1 MAEDQTDQDNSVEA
15 MHAANELMKEA
26 IKASQE
32 IKEKSQETGYQEGFS
47 RGYATGHEEGL
58 KDGTRDGFQV
68 GLREGLNEGMT
79 QATSEIEQKL
89 QEIHELLDAINE
101 ERQQALDNR
110 EKELLDIVFA
120 IARKVVRTQTEIDTD
135 AVRNAILEA
144 VGHAA
149 EQSRLVVWI
158 HPEDE
163 RLVES
168 LRSDFHQRFAQ
179 PSAVRMQTDPSLHRG
194 GCRVETIHGRIDATV
209 ETQMGKI
216 REALEAVYRLE
227 AGA

>member
-1 MAEDQTDQDNSVEA
+1 VSQISTPAVIPVISHHETEQKSDNQPDTETTMAEDQTDQDNSVEA

-47 RGYATGHEEGL
+47 QGYATGHEEGL
-58 KDGTRDGFQV
+58 KDGNRDGFQV

-110 EKELLDIVFA
+110 EKELLDIAFE
-120 IARKVVRTQTEIDTD
+120 IA
-135 AVRNAILEA
+135 
-144 VGHAA
+144 
-149 EQSRLVVWI
+149 
-158 HPEDE
+158 
-163 RLVES
+163 
-168 LRSDFHQRFAQ
+168 
-179 PSAVRMQTDPSLHRG
+179 
-194 GCRVETIHGRIDATV
+194 
-209 ETQMGKI
+209 
-216 REALEAVYRLE
+216 
-227 AGA
+227 